1 MGPCQG
7 LEGTLEPLNP
17 KQIQARVRAGASA
30 ETIAAETGWALDR
43 VIRYAGPPLAER
55 GYVAERASNVEI
67 RRNGAG
73 QVITLAESVDQAFE
87 SLGLYP
93 DEAQWDSWRRVDGKW
108 IVSVTHPG
116 LPAGAIA
123 TWTYDHVGRT
133 VHPLDELSRRLM
145 GASTV
150 TLDEAL
156 GIPEAEPEPEPEQRP
171 RLVSVAG
178 APSRTPDGP
187 PEEQGRTGHV
197 PSLSRQPTVTLPR
210 ESPTPPARP
219 PAVEEAVAEV
229 RTTTPIRTPAGHA
242 PPASHGSPPGQAHA
256 TGPSSEDDE
265 TARSAKPKPKGKGRR
280 ASVPS
285 WDEILFGATRGDDT

>member
-1 MGPCQG
+1 MDPCQG

-55 GYVAERASNVEI
+55 GYVAERASKVEI
-67 RRNGAG
+67 RRNAAG

-93 DEAQWDSWRRVDGKW
+93 DEAEWDSWRRVDGKW

-178 APSRTPDGP
+178 THGRDSDGP

-210 ESPTPPARP
+210 EPPPPVAVDQPSPQRRP
-219 PAVEEAVAEV
+219 
-229 RTTTPIRTPAGHA
+229 TTPIRTPAGQAAPAGQAPQAGQA
-242 PPASHGSPPGQAHA
+242 PPAGQ
-256 TGPSSEDDE
+256 SSTEDVP
-265 TARSAKPKPKGKGRR
+265 AAPAKPKPKAKGRR

>member
-1 MGPCQG
+1 VGPCRG
-7 LEGTLEPLNP
+7 LEETLEPLNP

-55 GYVAERASNVEI
+55 GYVAERASKVEI
-67 RRNGAG
+67 RRNGAD
-73 QVITLAESVDQAFE
+73 QVITLAESVDRAFE

-145 GASTV
+145 GASNV

-171 RLVSVAG
+171 RLVSVARPTAG
-178 APSRTPDGP
+178 APAEPAEDHA
-187 PEEQGRTGHV
+187 RTGHV
-197 PSLSRQPTVTLPR
+197 PTLSRQPTVTLPR
-210 ESPTPPARP
+210 ESTPPSGRP
-219 PAVEEAVAEV
+219 TDAQQAPAAA
-229 RTTTPIRTPAGHA
+229 RTTTPIRTPAGQA
-242 PPASHGSPPGQAHA
+242 PPASQPPASQP
-256 TGPSSEDDE
+256 TDE
-265 TARSAKPKPKGKGRR
+265 GEAKPKPKGKGRR